1 MKKLK
6 GLKDLHDDFVD
17 LINTLDEKLQDDLSK
32 IKKEYQKNVIDEKV
46 KLLIAI
52 CAGENL
58 DFDQIKGKYL
68 KTKELFQSNYD
79 PYIPVETLI
88 EEDLLDKI
96 VLNEKEYYYENKEKG
111 IVYDVDS
118 KIVGILKNSK
128 IIFNL

>member
-1 MKKLK
+1 M
-6 GLKDLHDDFVD
+6 HDDFVD